1 MRQSTSSILAL
12 AVVGAVKV
20 GAHQGCGG
28 QEIAKR
34 NLGMMDVGVEGLYVA
49 DGSTDAPTE
58 CAYYSYPPVTA
69 AKSQFPTIW
78 EIASL
83 VPGDAEAAA
92 VFAQVQ
98 AKVNATVGAVR
109 MKGTPNGDFSAF
121 TPTYNASDTDCW
133 WTYKECQSPPSP
145 PTSFVVLLTDS
156 ATQRPTGTTPKHP
169 NLPADIIDL
178 PEPRSLGIGFD
189 DGPNCSH
196 NAFYGFLRANEQQ
209 ATMFYIG
216 SNVMD
221 WPLQAQDAI
230 ADGHQIA
237 IHTWSHNY
245 MTALTTEQAFAE
257 LWYTRKAIQ
266 LVTGVTPLSWR
277 PPFGDID
284 DRIRTIAQALNLTSI
299 LWQSD
304 SDDWRINTGTPPVT
318 SAQIDA
324 NYQNLIN
331 GVNNGT
337 YDKRGTIMLTHE
349 LNNFTMSE
357 AIKWY
362 PMLKAAFGKL
372 VPIASAYNLTHP
384 YAEGNISYPDFG
396 GNSAAAVSSST
407 SVSASASGTGAS
419 ATGTMKTS
427 VAAGSGTAA
436 SSAGSAQPT
445 PTAARAKSAA
455 FKSSASTTQLMGTIV
470 GGFAVLSWFC

>member
-1 MRQSTSSILAL
+1 MPTKSLNPDHPLSLL
-12 AVVGAVKV
+12 PV
-20 GAHQGCGG
+20 
-28 QEIAKR
+28 
-34 NLGMMDVGVEGLYVA
+34 
-49 DGSTDAPTE
+49 DASTE
-58 CAYYSYPPVTA
+58 CSHYSYPPVTN

-83 VPGDAEAAA
+83 VSGDSEAQAA
-92 VFAQVQ
+92 LELVQ
-98 AKVNATVGAVR
+98 AKVNATVPDVR
-109 MKGTPNGDFSAF
+109 VKGTPNGDF
-121 TPTYNASDTDCW
+121 C
-133 WTYKECQSPPSP
+133 
-145 PTSFVVLLTDS
+145 
-156 ATQRPTGTTPKHP
+156 TTPKHP
-169 NLPADIIDL
+169 NLPTDIIDL
-178 PEPRSLGIGFD
+178 PEPRSFGIGFD

-196 NAFYGFLRANEQQ
+196 NAFYEFLRENDQR

-230 ADGHQIA
+230 TDGHEICL
-237 IHTWSHNY
+237 HTWSHNY

-257 LWYTRKAIQ
+257 LWYTRKAIT
-266 LVTGVTPLSWR
+266 LVTGVTPLCWR

-324 NYQNLIN
+324 NYQNIIN

-337 YDKRGTIMLTHE
+337 YNERGTIMLTHE

-362 PMLKAAFGKL
+362 PMLKAAFSKL

-384 YAEGNISYPDFG
+384 YAEGNISYPDFN
-396 GNSAAAVSSST
+396 GNSAAAASSSST
-407 SVSASASGTGAS
+407 SGSASVTGPIATGSTKTGAVS
-419 ATGTMKTS
+419 VTSGSSTGS
-427 VAAGSGTAA
+427 VKPVQTAAGAT
-436 SSAGSAQPT
+436 
-445 PTAARAKSAA
+445 SAA
-455 FKSSASTTQLMGTIV
+455 LRSTLTSMQVV
-470 GGFAVLSWFC
+470 GPAVGAVVGLSLLW